1 MSGLFQLLKLRVEQ
15 VRFDQILRLASA
27 MTDLLHAKSFLT
39 SNFALT
45 ASLFLNTL
53 RCLIKTLNQ

>member
-39 SNFALT
+39 SNF
-45 ASLFLNTL
+45 TL
-53 RCLIKTLNQ
+53 